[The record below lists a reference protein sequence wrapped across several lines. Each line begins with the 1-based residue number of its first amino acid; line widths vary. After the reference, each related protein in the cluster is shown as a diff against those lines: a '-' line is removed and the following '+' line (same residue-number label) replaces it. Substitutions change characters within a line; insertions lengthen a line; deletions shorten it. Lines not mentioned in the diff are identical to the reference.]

1 MKRNCPYDSRIRIII
16 FIAALNR
23 DRNCWNIP
31 YLSLLAHI
39 GLIYRE
45 YRLQMICYVQV
56 HNIQS
61 LNLKLRVKRFKAY
74 FSSKIY
80 IVNPTAYEYS

>member
-1 MKRNCPYDSRIRIII
+1 MRIII

-23 DRNCWNIP
+23 DRGYWDIP
-31 YLSLLAHI
+31 YLSLLAHT

-45 YRLQMICYVQV
+45 YSLQMICYVQV
-56 HNIQS
+56 HNVQN
-61 LNLKLRVKRFKAY
+61 LNFKLRVERFKGFNGFK

-80 IVNPTAYEYS
+80 TAYEYS